1 MFQFVMESQLQLLRE
16 DTAMI
21 DVLLVH
27 SKIATDNVNLAV
39 LVVKLAAKWILIV
52 LVVKLEF

>member
-1 MFQFVMESQLQLLRE
+1 MFQSVMELQLQLLRE
-16 DTAMI
+16 DTVMI

>member
-1 MFQFVMESQLQLLRE
+1 MELQLQLLRE
-16 DTAMI
+16 DTVMI

-27 SKIATDNVNLAV
+27 SKIVTDNVNLAV